1 MADRAGDSRRRI
13 GLLRVPL
20 GVRVTELAS
29 GGWEVSSM
37 TAEQIREDRIRLA
50 AYFLW
55 EAAGREHGRAD
66 EYWLAAEKLDALDVE
81 GETASE
87 DGATSA

>member
-1 MADRAGDSRRRI
+1 
-13 GLLRVPL
+13 
-20 GVRVTELAS
+20 
-29 GGWEVSSM
+29 M
-37 TAEQIREDRIRLA
+37 TAEQIRDDRIRLA